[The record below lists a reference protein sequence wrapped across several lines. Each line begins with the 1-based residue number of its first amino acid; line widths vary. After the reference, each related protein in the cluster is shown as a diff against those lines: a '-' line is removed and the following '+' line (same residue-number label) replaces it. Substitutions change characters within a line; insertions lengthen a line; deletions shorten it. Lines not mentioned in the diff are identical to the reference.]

1 MQLLTHGISAGA
13 LFATAGML
21 KERLHTRDIGQMGGL
36 WSLMP
41 TMGASAILF
50 TMASLGLPLL
60 GNFVAEFLILLGV
73 FQLNAGFAVIASTG
87 LIFSALYS
95 LRMLQKVFL
104 GPAKVSGTVRD
115 FNGRELFIMSA
126 LALGIIVLG
135 VYPQP
140 VMDMVKMVLVK
151 VTASL

>member
-1 MQLLTHGISAGA
+1 
-13 LFATAGML
+13 ML

-41 TMGASAILF
+41 TMGAFAILF

-60 GNFVAEFLILLGV
+60 GNFIAEFLILLGV

-87 LIFSALYS
+87 LVFSALYS

-104 GPAKVSGTVRD
+104 GPVTVPGGTVKD

-126 LALGIIVLG
+126 LGLGIIVLG
-135 VYPQP
+135 IYPQP
-140 VMDMVKMVLVK
+140 VMDMVKSVLVK
-151 VTASL
+151 VTGGV